1 MPTMFQTSIQR
12 KAAFL
17 LILTVALF
25 QFSCKK
31 ETVELSLAQQVEGT
45 YNAVSIDIGGTVVPM
60 PITDS
65 QTKLDVSFIITSKT
79 DNTMDVEQVLTQT
92 TNGVATKDSELQSGL
107 VLIKKTDGSIS
118 LMNGNVE
125 FGSVTS
131 NKFKLVTEF
140 NGLSTVFMAVKI

>member
-1 MPTMFQTSIQR
+1 
-12 KAAFL
+12 
-17 LILTVALF
+17 
-25 QFSCKK
+25 
-31 ETVELSLAQQVEGT
+31 
-45 YNAVSIDIGGTVVPM
+45 
-60 PITDS
+60 
-65 QTKLDVSFIITSKT
+65 
-79 DNTMDVEQVLTQT
+79 MDVEQVLTQT

-107 VLIKKTDGSIS
+107 VLVKKTDGSIS